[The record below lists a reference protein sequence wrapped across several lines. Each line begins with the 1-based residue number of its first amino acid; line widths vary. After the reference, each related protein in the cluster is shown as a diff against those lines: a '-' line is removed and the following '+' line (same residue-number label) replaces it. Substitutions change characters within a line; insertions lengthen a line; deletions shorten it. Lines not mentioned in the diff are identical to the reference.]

1 MKNFLEN
8 YFQDINHRKL
18 WFCLTM
24 VVLLISLPLMM
35 RGITI
40 GHDFSFHL
48 MRIEGIAKELAAGV
62 FPVRLSSD
70 WLNGYGYPVSIYYGD
85 ILLYL
90 PAFLKNMGM
99 SVVDAYKYY
108 VLFINVITVLIAYYS
123 FKKIFNNP
131 NLGFLVMLAYVTATY
146 RYENV
151 YVRAA
156 VGEYTAMAF
165 MPLVL
170 MAVIKVL
177 DDNKQWLRYSLLLS
191 LGLTGIITSHVLS
204 VILTMVGIL
213 LLCLMRRRDF
223 CHLNVLKAVGTTVG
237 LTACLNAWFLVPFL
251 DYFLHVPVKQNVI
264 GEALHT
270 IQFHGTY
277 PAQYFGFFQNPFGFS
292 LEDVIS
298 TRMGLTP
305 GMLLMFVLFLG
316 LYYICVYDRQYNEQI
331 INYTVPAI
339 ILLYMASNIF
349 PWDWLVA
356 HSKIM
361 NAVAQVQFPW
371 RFIGVAIPM
380 MCLLLGALLKNK
392 RCQSFL
398 VKSVVVI
405 SVFTTLVFL
414 GFYCNNAELA
424 LENMPKIKTSATV
437 AGGEYLRAYKGSDGK
452 SIVREQDDLDRIIA
466 DTEIK
471 ESWGVLYT
479 RLMLR
484 KGTDMVVFCQTGSK
498 GGTLEFPF
506 FNYKNYVIRDNQNNC
521 LKVVDGNYG
530 KVKTYVKPYY
540 KGKITVSFEPP
551 LAWRYGELLSLF
563 SVLGLV
569 FVCNRK
575 RLLAWKR
582 ALAGKFAMEPVA
594 CNTVKVLKDGI

>member
-1 MKNFLEN
+1 MRILFES
-8 YFQDINHRKL
+8 YFQNINHRRL
-18 WFCLTM
+18 WFCLTT
-24 VVLLISLPLMM
+24 VILLISLPLMM

-62 FPVRLSSD
+62 FPVRLSSS

-85 ILLYL
+85 LLLYL
-90 PAFLKNMGM
+90 PACLKNLGM
-99 SVVDAYKYY
+99 STVDAYKYY
-108 VLFINVITVLIAYYS
+108 VLFINVVTVLIAYYS
-123 FKKIFNNP
+123 FKKIFNSSS
-131 NLGFLVMLAYVTATY
+131 LGFLVMLAYVTATY

-177 DDNKQWLRYSLLLS
+177 DDNEQWLGYSLLLS

-204 VILTMVGIL
+204 VILITVGIL
-213 LLCLMRRRDF
+213 LLCMMRWRDF
-223 CHLNVLKAVGTTVG
+223 CHLNVMKAVGTTIG
-237 LTACLNAWFLVPFL
+237 LTACLNAWFIVPFL
-251 DYFLHVPVKQNVI
+251 DYMLNVPVKQNVI

-292 LEDVIS
+292 LKDVIS

-305 GMLLMFVLFLG
+305 GMLLMFVLFIG
-316 LYYICVYDRQYNEQI
+316 LYYVCVYKWQYNEQI
-331 INYTVPAI
+331 INYTVPSL
-339 ILLYMASNIF
+339 ILLYVASNIF
-349 PWDWLVA
+349 PWDWLA
-356 HSKIM
+356 THSKIM

-380 MCLLLGALLKNK
+380 LCLLLGVLLQNK

-398 VKSVVVI
+398 VQSVVVI

-424 LENMPKIKTSATV
+424 LENIPKIKTSATV
-437 AGGEYLRAYKGSDGK
+437 AGGEYLRAYKDSNGK
-452 SIVREQDDLDRIIA
+452 SLVQENDALDRIIA
-466 DTEIK
+466 RTEMV
-471 ESWGVLYT
+471 ESWGIFYT
-479 RLMLR
+479 RPMYR
-484 KGTDMVVFCQTGSK
+484 KGTDMAIFCHTGSQ

-506 FNYKNYVIRDNQNNC
+506 FNYKGYVIKDNQNNR
-521 LKVVDGNYG
+521 LKVVDGKYG
-530 KVKTYVKPYY
+530 KVKTYIRPYY

-551 LAWRYGELLSLF
+551 LAWGYAELLSLI
-563 SVLGLV
+563 SALGV
-569 FVCNRK
+569 VAVCNRK
-575 RLLAWKR
+575 RLLAWKE
-582 ALAGKFAMEPVA
+582 ALAERFAVEQGTGNTGDVA
-594 CNTVKVLKDGI
+594 ENNL